1 MQLIHFL
8 SIFLFL
14 AGCAPANLKELR
26 SEGEEEMKKL
36 TADLKK
42 METIEDVQKGAK
54 KLKNHFNRI
63 GELLIETRRFPPP
76 AELPDKAA
84 AGDALF
90 AELARVY
97 EIPGARG
104 LIEAAQSEAV
114 HRLDRSKRGSK

>member
-1 MQLIHFL
+1 MRQICFL

-36 TADLKK
+36 TADLRKI
-42 METIEDVQKGAK
+42 ESIEDVQRKAK
-54 KLKNHFNRI
+54 KLKKHFNRI
-63 GELLIETRRFPPP
+63 GELLVETRRFPPSNDP
-76 AELPDKAA
+76 PERPA
-84 AGDALF
+84 AGEALF

-97 EIPGARG
+97 EIPGARS

-114 HRLDRSKRGSK
+114 HRVDRSRGR